1 MNYYL
6 HVFKNI
12 ITVILCYIILIF
24 SFSCEDKKG
33 DSDNNEAVNFDT
45 TAVSAGNLLIINQL
59 SEPILLYLADTVFKE
74 IAGSTDFLI
83 NIPNP
88 SGTSKE
94 LKIWKKSDV
103 LDYLEPDAST
113 IYRRWE
119 VILPNSTSQDD
130 RIVWIIKSGESGVF
144 VGELVFNYPDIDPA
158 GVSVIYSVDVFINNQ
173 TGSKI
178 TALSPGTQGKKVGL
192 EYGYYLMYYYYWY
205 SDPNSTEGRVNI
217 GWIDS
222 EEDGSGISTLI
233 NATNTART
241 IEVPPYVNSN
251 VGREGIIDIT
261 NTSAS
266 DVQVWVNSGTLIEAI
281 TISTLPTT
289 GLSILEGQGGSYAF
303 LIPEDYYRIEARN
316 MQNGQALEI
325 LEEIYVM
332 ELHPYQWNISPD
344 NAYNSIQI
352 TNNTGENITIH
363 DGDNNEYIGH
373 FIISGQTKTVDINS
387 EIQSLKA
394 KSTNLISEAFLA
406 EITEQW
412 VINDLREAFYLGLE
426 SNSFSSGETVQE
438 SNVTINWDLGS
449 ANAYSNIQLVN
460 ALFSP
465 YTETISTGSSSSF
478 TFENLDES
486 PDDSPYR
493 FRINSYN
500 SLGVGYGWQEL
511 EFYVDAL
518 GTNSL
523 RISPWKQKTTAASS
537 ATLPVEFSFDIM
549 FEEVDSVAAAYIEV
563 SYDQNVINLDM
574 ENILK
579 GSLFENCDQA
589 IFIFNDNS
597 NDIGTLELNVSFIG
611 GSCGEISG
619 SGHLAIINGFII
631 GMPEDNKTLISIN
644 NNSIFR
650 DKNNTDIDISNISD
664 SDLFNAEIIF

>member
-332 ELHPYQWNISPD
+332 ELHPYQ
-344 NAYNSIQI
+344 
-352 TNNTGENITIH
+352 
-363 DGDNNEYIGH
+363 
-373 FIISGQTKTVDINS
+373 
-387 EIQSLKA
+387 
-394 KSTNLISEAFLA
+394 
-406 EITEQW
+406 
-412 VINDLREAFYLGLE
+412 
-426 SNSFSSGETVQE
+426 
-438 SNVTINWDLGS
+438 
-449 ANAYSNIQLVN
+449 
-460 ALFSP
+460 
-465 YTETISTGSSSSF
+465 
-478 TFENLDES
+478 
-486 PDDSPYR
+486 
-493 FRINSYN
+493 
-500 SLGVGYGWQEL
+500 
-511 EFYVDAL
+511 
-518 GTNSL
+518 
-523 RISPWKQKTTAASS
+523 
-537 ATLPVEFSFDIM
+537 
-549 FEEVDSVAAAYIEV
+549 
-563 SYDQNVINLDM
+563 
-574 ENILK
+574 
-579 GSLFENCDQA
+579 
-589 IFIFNDNS
+589 
-597 NDIGTLELNVSFIG
+597 
-611 GSCGEISG
+611 
-619 SGHLAIINGFII
+619 
-631 GMPEDNKTLISIN
+631 
-644 NNSIFR
+644 
-650 DKNNTDIDISNISD
+650 
-664 SDLFNAEIIF
+664 